1 MMRALA
7 LVALAAFVTQACAGG
22 ASRVERQAELR
33 ARASALGEVK
43 ARNLRSDQCTMVLMT
58 RSEPSTRVLLAFD
71 RPAQAVAR
79 VGEDEA
85 RFVRVSFSGQASF
98 GHAETQVWRSDRG
111 EEIQAEVRFEAVPSD
126 PSGAIIRSGSLGFT
140 SRSGETLVIP
150 VVGLVSCGA
159 NAR

>member
-7 LVALAAFVTQACAGG
+7 LVALAAFATQACAGG
-22 ASRVERQAELR
+22 ASKAERQAQR
-33 ARASALGEVK
+33 QAQASALGEVK
-43 ARNLRSDQCTMVLMT
+43 ARTLRNDQCTMVLMT

-71 RPAQAVAR
+71 RSAQAVAR

-85 RFVRVSFSGQASF
+85 RFERVSFSGLAAF

-111 EEIQAEVRFEAVPSD
+111 EKITAEVRFETVPSD
-126 PSGAIIRSGSLGFT
+126 PSGAVIRSGSLGFT
-140 SRSGETLVIP
+140 SRTGETLVIP
-150 VVGLVSCGA
+150 VVGLVSCGT